1 MIIIIIAGFHP
12 MSSTFTPSTSVPL
25 QATTDA
31 AEATVAPSAPAGGG
45 QVHRPRRLRRTGT
58 LRRMVRETVLTAAD
72 LIYPL
77 FVMEGEG
84 QKEAV
89 PSMPNCFRYSLDLL
103 LEEAKAVWE
112 LGIGA
117 IALFPLISHH
127 LKDNAGTESYNPEG
141 LIPRAVR
148 ALKQA
153 LPDLL
158 VITDVALDPYSSEGH
173 DGIVQ
178 NGQIL
183 NDETVAV
190 LAKQA
195 LVQAEAGADFVA
207 PSDMMDGRVR
217 EIRQALD
224 AEGWINVGILA
235 YSAKYAS
242 AYYGP
247 FRDALDSAPK
257 FGDKRT
263 YQMDAA
269 NAREAIKEV
278 ELDIKE
284 GADIVMVKPALAY
297 LDVICRIKQHTNLPV
312 AAYNVSGEYAMVKAA
327 AQQGWIDEKAVM
339 LETLT
344 SMKRAGADLILTYFA
359 KDAALALRP

>member
-1 MIIIIIAGFHP
+1 
-12 MSSTFTPSTSVPL
+12 MSLTETSTFAPQTPPTE
-25 QATTDA
+25 TD
-31 AEATVAPSAPAGGG
+31 SAGSGHPAKSALPAIA
-45 QVHRPRRLRRTGT
+45 HRPRRLRRTET
-58 LRRMVRETVLTAAD
+58 LRRMVRENVLRVED

-84 QKEAV
+84 QREEV
-89 PSMPNCFRYSLDLL
+89 PSMPGCYRYTLDLL
-103 LEEAKAVWE
+103 LDEVKQAYE

-117 IALFPLISHH
+117 IALFPLIPYDQ
-127 LKDNAGTESYNPEG
+127 KDNAGTEIYNPDG
-141 LIPRAVR
+141 LVPRAVR
-148 ALKQA
+148 AIKQA
-153 LPDLL
+153 VPDIL

-178 NGQIL
+178 DGKIL

-190 LAKQA
+190 LVKQA

-207 PSDMMDGRVR
+207 PSDMMDGRVGA
-217 EIRQALD
+217 IRKALD

-257 FGDKRT
+257 FGDKKT

-269 NAREAIKEV
+269 NGREAIKEV
-278 ELDIKE
+278 ALDIAE

-297 LDVICRIKQHTNLPV
+297 LDIICQIKQHTNLPV
-312 AAYNVSGEYAMVKAA
+312 AAYNVSGEYAMIKAA
-327 AQQGWIDEKAVM
+327 GSQGWIDEKKVV

-359 KDAALALRP
+359 KDVVLMLQKGE

>member
-1 MIIIIIAGFHP
+1 
-12 MSSTFTPSTSVPL
+12 MSLTETSTLVPQTPLTEIDPVDSGGQTPSP
-25 QATTDA
+25 
-31 AEATVAPSAPAGGG
+31 APAIV
-45 QVHRPRRLRRTGT
+45 QRPRRLRRTET
-58 LRRMVRETVLTAAD
+58 LRRMVRETRLRIED

-84 QKEAV
+84 QREAI
-89 PSMPNCFRYSLDLL
+89 PSMPGCYRYTLDLL
-103 LEEAKAVWE
+103 LDEVKQSYD

-117 IALFPLISHH
+117 IALFPLIPYDR
-127 LKDNAGTESYNPEG
+127 KDNAGTESYNPNG

-148 ALKQA
+148 AIKQA
-153 LPDLL
+153 VPDIL

-178 NGQIL
+178 DGKIL

-190 LAKQA
+190 LVKQA
-195 LVQAEAGADFVA
+195 LAQAEAGANFVA
-207 PSDMMDGRVR
+207 PSDMMDGRVGA
-217 EIRQALD
+217 IRQALD
-224 AEGWINVGILA
+224 AAGWIDVGILA

-257 FGDKRT
+257 FGDKKT

-269 NAREAIKEV
+269 NARESLKEV
-278 ELDIKE
+278 ELDIAE

-297 LDVICRIKQHTNLPV
+297 MDVICRIKQHTNLPV
-312 AAYNVSGEYAMVKAA
+312 AAYNVSGEYAMIKAA
-327 AQQGWIDEKAVM
+327 AQQGWIDGPAVM

-344 SMKRAGADLILTYFA
+344 SLKRAGADLILTYFA
-359 KDAALALRP
+359 KEVALALQD

>member
-1 MIIIIIAGFHP
+1 MLTQ
-12 MSSTFTPSTSVPL
+12 STQTTSTELVPEATDSTSASDKLV
-25 QATTDA
+25 
-31 AEATVAPSAPAGGG
+31 SAPGIT
-45 QVHRPRRLRRTGT
+45 QIHRPRRLRRTAT
-58 LRRMVRETVLTAAD
+58 LRRMVREAVLTVDD
-72 LIYPL
+72 LIYPV

-84 QKEAV
+84 QREEV
-89 PSMPNCFRYSLDLL
+89 PSMPGCFRYSLDLL
-103 LEEAKAVWE
+103 LDELKTVHD

-117 IALFPLISHH
+117 IALFPLIPHH
-127 LKDNAGTESYNPEG
+127 QKDNAGTESYNPDG
-141 LIPRAVR
+141 LVPRSIR
-148 ALKQA
+148 AIKQA
-153 LPDLL
+153 VPKML

-173 DGIVQ
+173 DGIVKD
-178 NGQIL
+178 GQIL

-190 LAKQA
+190 LVKQA

-207 PSDMMDGRVR
+207 PSDMMDGRVGA
-217 EIRQALD
+217 IRQALD

-257 FGDKRT
+257 FGDKKT

-269 NAREAIKEV
+269 NAREALKEV
-278 ELDIKE
+278 ELDIAE
-284 GADIVMVKPALAY
+284 GADMVMVKPALAY
-297 LDVICRIKQHTNLPV
+297 LDVICRIKQRTNLPV

-327 AQQGWIDEKAVM
+327 AQQGWIDGETVM

-359 KDAALALRP
+359 KEAAIALKR